1 MFFALSGGHVD
12 QIATFVVY
20 ITLVHTI
27 LRYTTGFCFNENGL

>member
-12 QIATFVVY
+12 QMATFVVC

-27 LRYTTGFCFNENGL
+27 LRYTIGFSFNDNGL